1 MVVENKFCFLVISLL
16 SGKAKAVD
24 LGKAREQQLLCRH
37 LISCFL
43 KFETF
48 YKIKVVLGSCKCK
61 SSRSGGSD
69 VNDSHGR
76 HFLSLYS

>member
-37 LISCFL
+37 L
-43 KFETF
+43 
-48 YKIKVVLGSCKCK
+48 
-61 SSRSGGSD
+61 
-69 VNDSHGR
+69 
-76 HFLSLYS
+76 